1 MNMPASGPMAA
12 TGHVCPLDVYSDLR
26 RVAKRLCRR
35 TRTEHLEDDV
45 VQAGA
50 LGLVE
55 AKIRFAPERGVPFGA
70 YALLRVR
77 GAMLD
82 EIRNNMPLSRRLWA
96 RGDQPP
102 VCVEMPDPPIA
113 DMRPSADECLIRAHD
128 LWALRCALQ
137 RRSEA
142 EKAIIVAI
150 YDLDDEGISGAAHA
164 RLLGCSR
171 SQVSRAH
178 RLVLDELRQ
187 AVQAEAAHG

>member
-12 TGHVCPLDVYSDLR
+12 TGYVCPLDVYSDLR

-102 VCVEMPDPPIA
+102 VCVEMPDELGA
-113 DMRPSADECLIRAHD
+113 DTMPLADERLIRARD
-128 LWALRCALQ
+128 LRALRCALQ

-142 EKAIIVAI
+142 ERSIIIAV
-150 YDLDDEGISGAAHA
+150 YDFDDEGASGAAHA
-164 RLLGCSR
+164 RSLGCSR
-171 SQVSRAH
+171 SRVSRNH
-178 RLVLDELRQ
+178 LQVLNELRQ
-187 AVQAEAAHG
+187 GMEAEAAHG